1 MWLKGLGAVLVLLG
15 CSGLGAEAAGRLK
28 ERRRILE
35 TLKRM
40 ISQLKGE
47 ILYSNLTLP
56 AAFFRTGQ
64 RGGGAAGEFFT
75 AVAKRMEE
83 AAGVSFEEVWKTET
97 EQFLKSCSLGE
108 AEGEQLKAF
117 GSCLGYLD
125 RDMQERTMEFYMEE
139 LEQEILA
146 LKESEPEK
154 CRLFLGLGILGG
166 LFLVVILL

>member
-1 MWLKGLGAVLVLLG
+1 MWVKMLGAVLVVLG
-15 CSGLGAEAAGRLK
+15 CSGLGAEAVRQRK
-28 ERRRILE
+28 ESRYLLE

-40 ISQLKGE
+40 VSQLKGE

-56 AAFFRTGQ
+56 AAFFRAGQ

-83 AAGVSFEEVWKTET
+83 TSGVSFEEVWKTET
-97 EQFLKSCSLGE
+97 EQFLKNCSLGE
-108 AEGEQLKAF
+108 AEQEQLRSF

-125 RDMQERTMEFYMEE
+125 RDMQERTMMFYMEE
-139 LEQEILA
+139 LEQEIKD
-146 LKESEPEK
+146 LKEAEPEK

-166 LFLVVILL
+166 LFLTVILL